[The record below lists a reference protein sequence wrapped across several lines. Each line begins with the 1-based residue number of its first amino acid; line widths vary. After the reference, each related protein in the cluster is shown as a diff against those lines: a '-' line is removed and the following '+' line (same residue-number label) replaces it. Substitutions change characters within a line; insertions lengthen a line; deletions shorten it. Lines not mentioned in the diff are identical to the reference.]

1 MPVKRDWILNLDV
14 DQVLKNQGADPALLR
29 KRSPRLVEIAQSAL
43 DAGCSLLEPVAAY
56 QQLNIV
62 SCTHEQVRL
71 EGGRLLSGKTVAG
84 LLAPA
89 EQAVI
94 AVCSIGSMLETY
106 ISEVLPEDPVL
117 GLALDGVGSAAIET
131 LAEQACAYFAEQ
143 ASSGG
148 LKATVPL
155 GPGVEGWPVERGQSQ
170 IFDIVEAQEAGVVLT
185 SSSMMLPQKSLSLVI
200 GLGEHVDSSGKVC
213 DYCTLRAT
221 CRYQDH
227 YV

>member
-1 MPVKRDWILNLDV
+1 MPVKRDWKLSLDV
-14 DQVLKNQGADPALLR
+14 DQVLKNQGADPAALR
-29 KRSPRLVEIAQSAL
+29 KRSPRLVEVAQRAL
-43 DAGCSLLEPVAAY
+43 DAGCSLLEPAAAY
-56 QQLNIV
+56 QQLKIL

-71 EGGRLLSGKTVAG
+71 EGGRHLSGKTIAQ

-94 AVCSIGSMLETY
+94 VVCSIGSMLETY
-106 ISEVLPEDPVL
+106 VSEILPEDPVM

-131 LAEQACAYFAEQ
+131 LAEEACAYFAEQ
-143 ASSGG
+143 AASSG
-148 LKATVPL
+148 LKATIPL

-185 SSSMMLPQKSLSLVI
+185 ASSMMVPQKSLSLVI
-200 GLGEHVDSSGKVC
+200 GLGEHVDSSGRVC